1 MDLLGSWKRRSN
13 THRLHQLASQIA
25 TASYEQVWQRTHLRA
40 VSMRFPEAQGYV
52 RARALAIVADRAAA
66 ALRSEGELSSDV
78 RLTVLELAVQ
88 SVVDSVTH
96 ELLKAPMR
104 YTSQR
109 RAA

>member
-1 MDLLGSWKRRSN
+1 MTLLAPWMRRSN
-13 THRLHQLASQIA
+13 AHRLHQLANQIA
-25 TASYEQVWQRTHLRA
+25 TASYDQVWQRTHLRA
-40 VSMRFPEAQGYV
+40 MSMRFPEAQGYV
-52 RARALAIVADRAAA
+52 RARALVIVAERAAP
-66 ALRSEGELSSDV
+66 ALRAVGELSSDV

-96 ELLKAPMR
+96 ELLKSPVR